1 MVFSSLSFLFLFL
14 PLTLALYY
22 ILPTRQAKN
31 VLLIIASLVFYAWG
45 EPIWVTLLIFSATI
59 DFFHGKI
66 IENNR
71 GRWPA
76 KLALFSSIVLN
87 IGLLAAFKYSGFIV
101 ENLNWLLGTA
111 FEVPENNLPIGISF
125 YTFQTVSYV
134 VDVYRSDVGA
144 QKSYS
149 KFLLFVSLFH
159 QLVAGPIV
167 RYKDIAQEIETRTFK
182 PQQFSDGITRFAV
195 GLAKKVVIANTAGE
209 LAGPFLGSD
218 FSTLSTL
225 GAWYGIFL
233 FGVQIYFDFSG
244 YSDMAIGLGKMF
256 GFTYKENFRYPYAA
270 DSATDFWRRWHISL
284 GSFFRDYV
292 YIPLG
297 GNRQRFFLNLLVV
310 WFLTGLWHGASW
322 NFVLWGLYYG
332 LLVGIEKGLSKL
344 FSFQIPRF
352 FRHVYLIGITLI
364 GWSLFYFEDLGS
376 LGQFFTALFG
386 FNGAALSS
394 LRLEISVVNN
404 AFFLLLAILA
414 SLPVVPWIKGFLHRQ
429 KDRFHTPWSEKII
442 PKLQPLFNL
451 TFIGVGMIMLVGQ
464 TYNPFLY
471 FRF

>member
-1 MVFSSLSFLFLFL
+1 MVFSSLFFLFLFL
-14 PLTLALYY
+14 PVTLTLYY
-22 ILPTRQAKN
+22 LLPTRGAKN
-31 VLLIIASLVFYAWG
+31 ILLIIASLVFYAWG
-45 EPIWVTLLIFSATI
+45 EPVWVILLIFSATI

-66 IENNR
+66 IEKNR
-71 GRWPA
+71 GRLPA
-76 KLALFSSIVLN
+76 KLALFSSILIN
-87 IGLLAAFKYSGFIV
+87 IGLLAVFKYSGFIV
-101 ENLNWLLGTA
+101 ENINLVLGTA
-111 FEVPENNLPIGISF
+111 LEVPENNLPIGISF

-134 VDVYRSDVGA
+134 VDVYRGEVGA

-167 RYKDIAQEIETRTFK
+167 RYKDIAHEIETRNFK

-195 GLAKKVVIANTAGE
+195 GLAKKVAIANTAGE
-209 LAGPFLGSD
+209 MAVPFLEGD
-218 FSTLSTL
+218 FSALSTM

-233 FGVQIYFDFSG
+233 FGIQIYFDFSG

-297 GNRQRFFLNLLVV
+297 GNRKRFFLNLIVV

-322 NFVLWGLYYG
+322 NFVLWGLFYG
-332 LLVGIEKGLSKL
+332 VLVGLEKGLSKV
-344 FSFQIPRF
+344 FSFELPKVL
-352 FRHVYLIGITLI
+352 RHVYLIFITLI
-364 GWSLFYFEDLGS
+364 GWSFFYFEDLGT
-376 LGQFFTALFG
+376 LGQFFTVLFG
-386 FNGAALSS
+386 FSGAQMVSLQLELS
-394 LRLEISVVNN
+394 LINN
-404 AFFLLLAILA
+404 AFFLGLAILA
-414 SLPVVPWIKGFLHRQ
+414 ALPVVPKIKKLLENQ
-429 KDRFHTPWSEKII
+429 KDRFSISWKEKLL
-442 PKLQPLFNL
+442 PKAQPLFNL
-451 TFIGVGMIMLVGQ
+451 GFIALGMIMLVGQ